1 MAELIRVLVI
11 SKNETL
17 KRNMEE
23 WFAPRIDNGSLII
36 DYAGDRESAE
46 DMMSSASYDRIFH
59 NGIYIIDAIERL
71 QVGSDVYMFG
81 KTNNNLNNFIEN
93 PHDKK
98 VFSKIFSKKYLKL
111 GVNIGGTLGSIVAVI
126 TGLVLFIAFE
136 LDSRSDIN
144 INTKAIGIV
153 DKKVDNLEV
162 KVDDNGIISRE
173 NNIILKIVYGTELE
187 KLKNNKSTIGD
198 NDD

>member
-1 MAELIRVLVI
+1 MTELIRVLVI

-17 KRNMEE
+17 RRNMEE
-23 WFAPRIDNGSLII
+23 WFAARIDNGSLVI

-46 DMMSSASYDRIFH
+46 DMMSETSYNRIFH

-81 KTNNNLNNFIEN
+81 KTNNNLNNFVEN

-111 GVNIGGTLGSIVAVI
+111 GVNIGGTLGSIVAII
-126 TGLVLFIAFE
+126 TGLVMFIAFE
-136 LDSRSDIN
+136 LSARADIN
-144 INTKAIGIV
+144 VNTKGISVV

-162 KVDDNGIISRE
+162 KVNENGIVSRE
-173 NNIILKIVYGTELE
+173 NNVILKIVYGKELE
-187 KLKNNKSTIGD
+187 KIQKNNKSTIGD
-198 NDD
+198 